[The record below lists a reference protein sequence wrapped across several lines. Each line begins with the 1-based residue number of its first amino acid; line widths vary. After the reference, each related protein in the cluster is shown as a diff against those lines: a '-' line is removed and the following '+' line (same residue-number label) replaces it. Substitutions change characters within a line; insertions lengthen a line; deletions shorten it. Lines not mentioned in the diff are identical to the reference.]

1 MTRHKFLFPSA
12 LLILAAAILL
22 SLCAGRYPLTPAD
35 LLAGDPTAWKVLTIL
50 RLPRTIMAVAA
61 GAGLAF
67 AGSVYQ
73 LLFRNPLAAPDIIGV
88 SSGASVGAS
97 VSILFFGGGLLINTL
112 LAFTGG
118 LTAVG
123 LALLLARGGD
133 RRNTATFVLAG
144 IAVNA
149 LAEAI
154 VMFLKYTADPNQQL
168 AAIDFWTLGS
178 MAGITRDKILPTLLC
193 VLFCSGLLF
202 LLQRQITL
210 LALDPDEAALLGVN
224 VERMRY
230 LVLIL
235 ATLTVASI
243 VSVTGLIAF
252 IGLLAPHIARLLD
265 RRGGS
270 HALALSGVIG
280 AALLLLADCAART
293 LSSSEIPISILTS
306 FMGAPFLIW
315 LIARRDL
322 AWQ

>member
-1 MTRHKFLFPSA
+1 MTHRKFLLPAA

-35 LLAGDPTAWKVLTIL
+35 LLSGDEMSWKVLMVL
-50 RLPRTIMAVAA
+50 RVPRTIMAVTA

-97 VSILFFGGGLLINTL
+97 VSILFFGGGLLTNTL

-149 LAEAI
+149 LAEAA
-154 VMFLKYTADPNQQL
+154 VMFLKYAADPNQQL
-168 AAIDFWTLGS
+168 AAIDFWTMGS
-178 MAGITRDKILPTLLC
+178 LAGITL
-193 VLFCSGLLF
+193 S
-202 LLQRQITL
+202 
-210 LALDPDEAALLGVN
+210 
-224 VERMRY
+224 
-230 LVLIL
+230 LI
-235 ATLTVASI
+235 
-243 VSVTGLIAF
+243 
-252 IGLLAPHIARLLD
+252 HI
-265 RRGGS
+265 
-270 HALALSGVIG
+270 
-280 AALLLLADCAART
+280 
-293 LSSSEIPISILTS
+293 
-306 FMGAPFLIW
+306 
-315 LIARRDL
+315 
-322 AWQ
+322 

>member
-1 MTRHKFLFPSA
+1 M
-12 LLILAAAILL
+12 
-22 SLCAGRYPLTPAD
+22 
-35 LLAGDPTAWKVLTIL
+35 
-50 RLPRTIMAVAA
+50 
-61 GAGLAF
+61 
-67 AGSVYQ
+67 
-73 LLFRNPLAAPDIIGV
+73 AAPDIIGV

-168 AAIDFWTLGS
+168 AAIDFWTMGS

-322 AWQ
+322 VWQ

>member
-12 LLILAAAILL
+12 LLILAAAVLL

-168 AAIDFWTLGS
+168 AAIDFWTMGS

-202 LLQRQITL
+202 LLQRQIT
-210 LALDPDEAALLGVN
+210 
-224 VERMRY
+224 
-230 LVLIL
+230 
-235 ATLTVASI
+235 
-243 VSVTGLIAF
+243 
-252 IGLLAPHIARLLD
+252 LLAPHIARLLD

-322 AWQ
+322 VWQ